1 MWHIWTMIG
10 IALAVSLDSFSAG
23 VTYGLRRIRIP
34 ISSILIIAGCSGLS
48 IFLTMVIGDQIS
60 LWLSPQMEKWI
71 GATILIL
78 LGCWTLFHY
87 ITRNEQ
93 DREDIDNGQNGQV
106 DMSAAQVIDPK
117 VWIWELPKWGLVIQ
131 ILKKPTTAD
140 MDHSGSINAAEA
152 ILLGIALSLD
162 SLGAGLGV
170 ALLGYSPFTVAGLIT
185 LMCGIFLR
193 FGMWIGF
200 RFQYNGFGDF
210 ISYLPGIILIVL
222 GLFRIW

>member
-10 IALAVSLDSFSAG
+10 LAFAVSLDSFSAG
-23 VTYGLRRIRIP
+23 ITYGLRKIRIP
-34 ISSILIIAGCSGLS
+34 FGSILIIAGCSGLS
-48 IFLTMVIGDQIS
+48 IFLTMAIGDQIG

-78 LGCWTLFHY
+78 LGCWTLY
-87 ITRNEQ
+87 QYMTRLKE
-93 DREDIDNGQNGQV
+93 DREEIDNGQEGV
-106 DMSAAQVIDPK
+106 LVAAQVIDPK

-140 MDHSGSINAAEA
+140 MDHSGSINATEA

-170 ALLGYSPFTVAGLIT
+170 ALLGYSPFIVAGLIT

-193 FGMWIGF
+193 CGMWIGF
-200 RFQYNGFGDF
+200 RFQYNRFSDLV
-210 ISYLPGIILIVL
+210 SYLPGIILIVL